1 MAQKKLLLLVMVVVL
16 AVGGCAA
23 RELRTQPDWVDGV
36 SERYPDQSYL
46 VGRGRA
52 ADLAAAQDRARADLA
67 KVFEVTVREQRSD
80 EQRYL
85 GGGGLVGEAGRWEL
99 EVSRSLVTHTEQVVR
114 GVRIAEVWRDPF
126 SGERH
131 ALAVLARTPAAAG
144 FRAEIGR
151 LDEVAAL
158 EIERARSDG
167 DLLRRIAAASR
178 ALESQVERAG
188 LQRALQVVEAS
199 GLGVEPRWQLAR
211 LAADLEELA
220 GRLRIKPVALGVEAA
235 SLNTALAGGV
245 AAAGFTVSLGAD
257 AFPLHAELQL
267 DDLGRQDGWYWQR
280 GTLALTLYDPAGAV
294 RGTERWSLKESA
306 QDRESAWRRAVEAAI
321 ALLEGQLRE
330 VLLGFVAAD

>member
-1 MAQKKLLLLVMVVVL
+1 MTQKKLLLLVMVL
-16 AVGGCAA
+16 ALAGGGCAT

-36 SERYPDQSYL
+36 SERYPDQGYL

-85 GGGGLVGEAGRWEL
+85 GGEGLVDAADRWEL

-114 GVRIAEVWRDPF
+114 GVRIAEVWRDPL

-144 FRAEIGR
+144 LRAEIGR
-151 LDEVAAL
+151 LDEVTAL
-158 EIERARSDG
+158 QIERARSEG
-167 DLLRRIAAASR
+167 DLLRRIVAAGR
-178 ALESQVERAG
+178 AVESQVERAG

-211 LAADLEELA
+211 LVADLEELS
-220 GRLRIKPVALGVEAA
+220 GRFRVKPVALGVEAA
-235 SLNTALAGGV
+235 TLNAALAGGV
-245 AAAGFTVSLGAD
+245 AAAGFTASPGAD
-257 AFPLHAELQL
+257 AFPLHVELRL

-280 GTLALTLYDPAGAV
+280 GTLALTLYDPAGTV
-294 RGTERWSLKESA
+294 RGTERWAIKESA
-306 QDRESAWRRAVEAAI
+306 RDRESARRRAVEAAV
-321 ALLEGQLRE
+321 ALLGGQLRE
-330 VLLGFVAAD
+330 VLHGFVAAD